1 MDNKKLLYVGIGFSV
16 IVGIWAGL
24 ALYYKN
30 DKITPDCCEDD
41 ECKKD

>member
-1 MDNKKLLYVGIGFSV
+1 MDKRLFYANVTLCVIAVTWIGV
-16 IVGIWAGL
+16 
-24 ALYYKN
+24 ALYYRN